1 LTFVGASLTVQHKDL
16 GNIPG
21 GRLQIGIMAG
31 LKSECMADIASEQ
44 LAGFV
49 GIRIRPRLKLINV
62 SQSAHHRLLHQIV
75 SLIDIA
81 GKGNRESSHRR
92 NRLEKVVAKVWGQG
106 HGFPLERG

>member
-1 LTFVGASLTVQHKDL
+1 MGASLTVQHKDL

-49 GIRIRPRLKLINV
+49 GIRTE
-62 SQSAHHRLLHQIV
+62 AEE
-75 SLIDIA
+75 
-81 GKGNRESSHRR
+81 G
-92 NRLEKVVAKVWGQG
+92 
-106 HGFPLERG
+106 

>member
-1 LTFVGASLTVQHKDL
+1 MTFVGASLTVQHKDL

-49 GIRIRPRLKLINV
+49 GIRKL
-62 SQSAHHRLLHQIV
+62 
-75 SLIDIA
+75 SLAGQFDRIA
-81 GKGNRESSHRR
+81 
-92 NRLEKVVAKVWGQG
+92 A
-106 HGFPLERG
+106 